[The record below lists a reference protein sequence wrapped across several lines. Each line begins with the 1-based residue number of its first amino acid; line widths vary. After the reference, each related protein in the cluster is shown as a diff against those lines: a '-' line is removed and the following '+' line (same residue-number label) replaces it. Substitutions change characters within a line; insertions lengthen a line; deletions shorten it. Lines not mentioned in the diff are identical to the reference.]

1 MRGLILL
8 VVALILFTTGC
19 ASLSEQEMA
28 DFTQQCEKETT
39 TVVESQR
46 TVVIE
51 ACVKERVGEELEYR
65 RVNRDALFLAEFY
78 RQEQACTAAGG
89 QMIIE
94 RYFSRSGCIR
104 KFCPPEWGDR
114 YGCTGHRGLGF

>member
-1 MRGLILL
+1 MRSLILL
-8 VVALILFTTGC
+8 ATVTLLLTAGC
-19 ASLSEQEMA
+19 ASLTEQETA
-28 DFTQQCEKETT
+28 DFTQQCEKDTT
-39 TVVESQR
+39 IVIEPDR